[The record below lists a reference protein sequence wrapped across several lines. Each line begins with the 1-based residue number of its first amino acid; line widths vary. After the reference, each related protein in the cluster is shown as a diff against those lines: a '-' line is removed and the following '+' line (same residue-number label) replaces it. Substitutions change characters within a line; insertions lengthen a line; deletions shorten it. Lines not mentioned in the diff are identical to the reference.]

1 MEFLPFYFNYR
12 HHPWKRDGNR
22 LTTIPKVQRLTEEL
36 DRARRNAQQAIDR
49 KNKEL
54 KTKLNKGRKTK
65 IYTNGDKV

>member
-22 LTTIPKVQRLTEEL
+22 LTTKPKVQRLTEEL

-49 KNKEL
+49 K
-54 KTKLNKGRKTK
+54 
-65 IYTNGDKV
+65 KVDGVL